1 MKDRVAFLL
10 FLAIFAISV
19 YAGIP
24 PGYYDSVA
32 GKSGAELKT
41 AIHYI
46 IKPHKRIDYGAK
58 GTWVVFRTSDVRS
71 DGSIWDMYSN
81 VVRHFPESGSHPE
94 MHIEHSVPKSWWGD
108 KSPFKYEASYDLHH
122 LVPSDA
128 STNMSKSNRVL
139 GEVDE
144 GLKGAVRDNGVS
156 KTGKAKVKNKVYP
169 VFEPHDEY
177 KGDFARMYMYV
188 ATCYQDYTWVSNG
201 VDMFNSEPYPT
212 LNEYSVELLM
222 RWHRQDPVS
231 AKEMDRNEAV
241 YLVQDN
247 RNPFIDF
254 PLLAEYLWGDSI
266 GCAFALGVAEKFE
279 EPVLP
284 KREVRYYVKVPQALS
299 VPQTGLTSYGAAVCV
314 DDEIPVSVVEKLFVV
329 QSAVDKGVLSLCNL
343 LPGSRVLLYDMQGVL
358 CKDIVVQDAELV
370 IERCSPGMYILE
382 VVDKENVVCVKVIL

>member
-1 MKDRVAFLL
+1 MKDRIVFLL
-10 FLAIFAISV
+10 FLAVFAISV

-24 PGYYDSVA
+24 PGYYDSAA

-41 AIHYI
+41 AIHDI
-46 IKPHKRIDYGAK
+46 IKPHKRIDYGAN
-58 GTWVVFRTSDVRS
+58 GSWNVFRTSDVRC

-81 VVRHFPESGSHPE
+81 VVRYFPESGSHPE

-108 KSPFKYEASYDLHH
+108 KSPFKYEASYDMHH

-128 STNMSKSNRVL
+128 STNMSKSNRML
-139 GEVDE
+139 GEVNE
-144 GLKGAVRDNGVS
+144 NLKGVVRDNGVS
-156 KTGKAKVKNKVYP
+156 KTGKAKVKNRVYS
-169 VFEPHDEY
+169 VFEPHDDY

-231 AKEMDRNEAV
+231 AKEIGRNEV
-241 YLVQDN
+241 VFLVQNN

-254 PLLAEYLWGDSI
+254 PMLAEYLWGDSV
-266 GCAFALGVAEKFE
+266 GCVFALGVAAKYE

-284 KREVRYYVKVPQALS
+284 KREVGCYVKVPQGLF
-299 VPQTGLTSYGAAVCV
+299 VPQTGLTSYGATVCV
-314 DDEIPVSVVEKLFVV
+314 DDETPVSVLEMRPVV
-329 QSAVDKGVLSLCNL
+329 RLSVSGGVLSLCNL

-358 CKDIVVQDAELV
+358 CKDVVVQDAELV

-382 VVDKENVVCVKVIL
+382 VADKENVVRVKVIL